1 MLPCLQQEGGTVCS
15 ITLKTTPLSL
25 PSRTVPV
32 FIRSTYDLY
41 MTHELVRNEYNEVR
55 GFYRLHAK
63 NPHTLDMALTYDI
76 ECPKCGNLL
85 KQVGHCLNDH
95 ELGMYVCPVCD
106 KKKGG
111 F

>member
-1 MLPCLQQEGGTVCS
+1 MFHHAQNYPLIPTVKNGTRLHPQHNLCS
-15 ITLKTTPLSL
+15 EEHT
-25 PSRTVPV
+25 
-32 FIRSTYDLY
+32 RSIYDLY
-41 MTHELVRNEYNEVR
+41 MTRELV
-55 GFYRLHAK
+55 LHAK
-63 NPHTLDMALTYDI
+63 NPHTLDMALVYDI

>member
-1 MLPCLQQEGGTVCS
+1 MFHHAQNYPLIPTVKNGTRLHPQHNLCS
-15 ITLKTTPLSL
+15 EEHT
-25 PSRTVPV
+25 
-32 FIRSTYDLY
+32 RSTYDLY
-41 MTHELVRNEYNEVR
+41 MTRELVRNEYNEVR

-63 NPHTLDMALTYDI
+63 NTHTLDMALVYDI

-95 ELGMYVCPVCD
+95 ELGIYACRVCD